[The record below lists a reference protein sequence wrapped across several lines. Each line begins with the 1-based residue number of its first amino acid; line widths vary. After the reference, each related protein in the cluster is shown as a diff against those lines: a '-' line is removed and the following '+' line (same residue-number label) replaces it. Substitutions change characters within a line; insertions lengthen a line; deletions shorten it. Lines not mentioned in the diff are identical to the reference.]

1 MNRREFSILAT
12 AGILAASS
20 AVAGASSAVAGGS
33 SAVPGVSK
41 SRYKKRNFQT
51 VGTSTTLI
59 VPEVFDSQLT
69 VLNPLYVQNSQS
81 FTSIT
86 LNRDSTGEFNGRS
99 TDIFSVAFHSSA
111 IPRSIS
117 PIEIVEFSGLF
128 EYEITDG
135 VIRFYMKSGSQ
146 QGTVLV
152 GTNKGKTYNTEII
165 VEPGSH
171 HIEGHFSKDLQTILQ
186 YTADGAIVKKEFN
199 DGTVTQGLWSHQ
211 STSIQ
216 V

>member
-20 AVAGASSAVAGGS
+20 AVAGASSAVAG
-33 SAVPGVSK
+33 VSK
-41 SRYKKRNFQT
+41 SRYKKRSFKT

-59 VPEVFDSQLT
+59 VAEVFDPELT
-69 VLNPLYVQNSQS
+69 NLNPLYIQNSQS
-81 FTSIT
+81 FTSII
-86 LNRDSTGEFNGRS
+86 LNRDSTGKFIGRS
-99 TDIFSVAFHSSA
+99 TDIFSVAIDSSA

-128 EYEITDG
+128 EYEINDG

-152 GTNKGKTYNTEII
+152 GTNKGKTYNAEII

-171 HIEGHFSKDLQTILQ
+171 HIEGYFSKDLQTILQ